1 MTMTVQTTAR
11 NATLADLAELLTEQ
25 NGRKVDIVAPASK
38 IRSLGGNFVI
48 EGTESIL
55 SAEGVTQTDGT
66 YRPTTVCD
74 EGVASKLGIP
84 LAYVRK
90 LREERPDLYDAN
102 VNGWL
107 RGARMPERLSIE
119 GERAWRDSHPADP
132 RSFMVRCF
140 RGDGDGPGVARAF
153 LSDSYKVI
161 DNLDALTAALAG
173 VRQAGANISV
183 TGCDLTDRRMYVRI
197 EAPEVTALAP
207 TLLENYRSPFSG
219 QSGRDLPV
227 VSAGLVISNSET
239 GGGAFTIV
247 PRFVVKVCSNGMTI
261 TKDALRA
268 VHLGGKM
275 DEGVIQWSAET
286 EQKQLDLITSKAKDA
301 VATFLNV
308 DYMERVIRSI
318 EATAATPLTDS
329 VKVIESVGSKLF
341 TKEQTAGVLDHF
353 IKGGDVSAGGVL
365 HAVTSFAQTI
375 DDADVASD
383 LEANAL
389 RAMELA
395 AAG

>member
-1 MTMTVQTTAR
+1 MTVQTTAR